1 MRLDCPVETYTDNYV
16 EYTHQWSRAEIRK
29 YQGRGNDA
37 LVETL
42 QTKIKSM
49 HIRNLQGVVYT
60 DPKSISI
67 EMIDSLQWEV
77 FQWFVYTPSVAV
89 NEIIDLGEAF
99 RRRLL
104 GISEESQDSSTPSP
118 TQSTPT
124 S

>member
-42 QTKIKSM
+42 QTKIINM
-49 HIRNLQGVVYT
+49 HVRNLQGVVYT

-89 NEIIDLGEAF
+89 NAIIDLGEAF

-118 TQSTPT
+118 TPSTPT